1 MHTFSRLPQIFRKST
16 VADRENLEEVH
27 MTVNRNG
34 RHTSVA
40 HNLDRLVNF
49 KIRGDIL
56 RMLSLGP
63 CFVNVMILN
72 WTCMA

>member
-1 MHTFSRLPQIFRKST
+1 
-16 VADRENLEEVH
+16 

-34 RHTSVA
+34 RRTSVA

-56 RMLSLGP
+56 GILSLGP
-63 CFVNVMILN
+63 CFVNVMVQN
-72 WTCMA
+72 WTCMAYKNGENL